1 MLKLLKI
8 IVFAVGTYY
17 ILKFVMRLINAKRTA
32 DREIKKQ
39 QDNTPQPRKPGINPN
54 AGEYT
59 DYEEIKD

>member
-17 ILKFVMRLINAKRTA
+17 ILKFIMRLVNAKRSA
-32 DREIKKQ
+32 DKEIHKQ
-39 QDNTPQPRKPGINPN
+39 QNTSPKPRKPGVNPN

>member
-17 ILKFVMRLINAKRTA
+17 ILKFVMRLINAKRAA
-32 DREIKKQ
+32 DKEINKANQ
-39 QDNTPQPRKPGINPN
+39 STPTPRKPGVNPN

>member
-17 ILKFVMRLINAKRTA
+17 ILKFVMRLVNAKRAA
-32 DREIKKQ
+32 DKEIKKQ
-39 QDNTPQPRKPGINPN
+39 HDSTPSPRKPGINPN